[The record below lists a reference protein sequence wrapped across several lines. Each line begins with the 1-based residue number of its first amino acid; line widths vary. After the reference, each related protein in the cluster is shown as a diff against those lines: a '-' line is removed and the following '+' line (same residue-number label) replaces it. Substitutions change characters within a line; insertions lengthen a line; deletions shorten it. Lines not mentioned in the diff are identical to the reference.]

1 MVAKV
6 LSLTFLSFTLVPA
19 APVLSE
25 VRVRY
30 DQSTGGVMNIMATWN
45 RMVSLTFSVS
55 TSLCCN
61 NNWLIFFFRLPLLLL
76 WTAVIL

>member
-30 DQSTGGVMNIMATWN
+30 DQSTGGLMNIMATWN
-45 RMVSLTFSVS
+45 RMVSLTLSVS
-55 TSLCCN
+55 TACAAIISN
-61 NNWLIFFFRLPLLLL
+61 VSFF
-76 WTAVIL
+76 